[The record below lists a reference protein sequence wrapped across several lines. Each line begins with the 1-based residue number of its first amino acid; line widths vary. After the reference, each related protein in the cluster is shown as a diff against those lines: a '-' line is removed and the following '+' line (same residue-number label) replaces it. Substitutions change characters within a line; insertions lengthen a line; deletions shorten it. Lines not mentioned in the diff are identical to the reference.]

1 MPATN
6 IPDERA
12 RLDAIVDVLDAAGD
26 NDGFGFKSML
36 VHVIDLHDEE
46 GSFNLAFHDL
56 HGWKATDALLGFR
69 APAEWWVLGSVS
81 GGWAAPADDAIDR
94 PSAPPQAVRARTIA
108 LVARSGVV
116 ATRTTT
122 ADGQRIDEVPTG
134 PGIDV
139 LHRALGL
146 ATPPPEHTV
155 SELLTGLWLES
166 IVRTGNDARRE
177 GRRLTWPQ
185 VARLHPALWLLAQ
198 GGHRARPDELVTCAA
213 ALTNVLDWSE
223 VRRQCAERAWLAG
236 LVEPEDAAWMDEGML
251 ARWLV
256 LAHLAPI
263 GLAVRRARKVLR
275 REVATHLDDAL
286 RGLGVE
292 LDAAA

>member
-36 VHVIDLHDEE
+36 VHVIDLHDDE
-46 GSFNLAFHDL
+46 GTFNLAFHDL
-56 HGWKATDALLGFR
+56 CGWKATDALLGFT
-69 APAEWWVLGSVS
+69 APPEWWVLGSVS

-94 PSAPPQAVRARTIA
+94 PSAHPEAVRARTIV
-108 LVARSGVV
+108 LVARSGAV

-122 ADGQRIDEVPTG
+122 ADGQRIEEVPTG

-146 ATPPPEHTV
+146 STPPPEHTV

-166 IVRTGNDARRE
+166 IVRTGHDAGRE

-185 VARLHPALWLLAQ
+185 VARLHPALWLLAH
-198 GGHRARPDELVTCAA
+198 GGHRARPDELVACAT
-213 ALTNVLDWSE
+213 ALTNVLDWTE
-223 VRRQCAERAWLAG
+223 VRRQCSEHAWLAG

-256 LAHLAPI
+256 LAHLAPVSV
-263 GLAVRRARKVLR
+263 AVRRAHKVLR
-275 REVATHLDDAL
+275 HDVATHLDAAL
-286 RGLGVE
+286 RALGVE
-292 LDAAA
+292 LDTAA

>member
-6 IPDERA
+6 DPDERA
-12 RLDAIVDVLDAAGD
+12 RLDAILDVLDRAGD
-26 NDGFGFKSML
+26 NDGFGFTSML
-36 VHVIDLHDEE
+36 VHVTDLHDLE

-56 HGWKATDALLGFR
+56 GGWKATDALLGFS
-69 APAEWWVLGSVS
+69 APDDWAVLGSVS
-81 GGWAAPADDAIDR
+81 GGWAAPADDAADR
-94 PSAPPQAVRARTIA
+94 PSAHPEAVRARTIA
-108 LVARSGVV
+108 LVARSGMV

-122 ADGQRIDEVPTG
+122 ADGRRIDERPVG
-134 PGIDV
+134 PGMDV

-146 ATPPPEHTV
+146 ATPAPEQTV
-155 SELLTGLWLES
+155 DELLTGLWLEA
-166 IVRTGNDARRE
+166 IARTGHDAQRE

-198 GGHRARPDELVTCAA
+198 GGHRAKPDDLVRCAN
-213 ALTNVLDWSE
+213 ALTNVLDWTE

-236 LVEPEDAAWMDEGML
+236 LVEPADAAWMDEGML

-256 LAHLAPI
+256 LAHLAPV
-263 GLAVRRARKVLR
+263 GVAVRRAHNVLR
-275 REVATHLDDAL
+275 REVAARLDDAL
-286 RGLGVE
+286 HELGVE

>member
-36 VHVIDLHDEE
+36 VHVVDLHDDE
-46 GSFNLAFHDL
+46 GAFHLAFHDL
-56 HGWKATDALLGFR
+56 DGWKATDALLGFT

-94 PSAPPQAVRARTIA
+94 PSAHPNAVRARTIA
-108 LVARSGVV
+108 LVARSGLV

-134 PGIDV
+134 PGIAV
-139 LHRALGL
+139 LHRSLGL

-155 SELLTGLWLES
+155 GELLIGLWLES
-166 IVRTGNDARRE
+166 IVRTGQEARRE
-177 GRRLTWPQ
+177 GRRLTWSQ
-185 VARLHPALWLLAQ
+185 VARLHPALWLFAQ
-198 GGHRARPDELVTCAA
+198 GGQRVRPDELVPCAT
-213 ALTNVLDWSE
+213 ALANVLDWTE
-223 VRRQCAERAWLAG
+223 VRRQCAERAWLSG
-236 LVEPEDAAWMDEGML
+236 LVEPQDAAWMDEGML

-275 REVATHLDDAL
+275 RDVAARLDDAL
-286 RGLGVE
+286 RELGVE